1 MAHSPGSVRKLASR
15 LDAPLDAAAKHTDA
29 NQLKIFRERNE
40 LFRRGGVNSADAAL
54 VSTQASAQLSH
65 MPCKPRG
72 IPVGHH
78 LSRSMIDPR
87 SAEADELRSKFTEAQ
102 SFAIMEGREAPASL
116 EPPPL
121 LKMSSTQQRKTR
133 LVIALSARVLAFGA
147 AAQLCNE
154 LIFRAEPTAGD
165 TVSLVEYGFC
175 AFASIGA
182 LRQPRRL
189 PWSCH
194 LQLFAT
200 GLLYSLLMNAG
211 LAASLPMPLVLVM
224 KNANIL
230 ANMLVGCIAAGRRYA
245 PRQLAAAA
253 LLTAGLVLSTMGGG
267 GGGGGGGGDGGQ
279 PATGQTQA
287 ASRASD
293 GINRS
298 SGGVFGGYMASADNA
313 SDVSDVSDFSDAGDG
328 GVGGG
333 SITAFAC
340 GVLALSGALL
350 MRAMGGLAQERAFDA
365 HGIHTN
371 EVMFWRAALGLPV
384 FALRWRRLSLRAWCI
399 DPLVAAAAAVAAAV
413 HGGGDVR
420 SGGLGG
426 GDGGGSV
433 GDAMPYVRGGFT
445 EVVLPRML
453 LLMVGNVVCDFC
465 TKRAMTRLI
474 GEASALTATMVI
486 TLQRFVSLVFSAT
499 ALSPAY
505 PPPSLWAGIGCVAA
519 GSVMYALQPREAGDS
534 SAGRAKKQR

>member
-1 MAHSPGSVRKLASR
+1 MARSPGSVRKMQSK
-15 LDAPLDAAAKHTDA
+15 LDAPLDAAAQHTDA
-29 NQLKIFRERNE
+29 TQLKAFRERNE
-40 LFRRGGVNSADAAL
+40 VFRRGGVNSVEAQTSEQAA
-54 VSTQASAQLSH
+54 SPQLSH

-87 SAEADELRSKFTEAQ
+87 SAEADELRSRFTEAQ
-102 SFAIMEGREAPASL
+102 SVAIMEGREAPASL

-121 LKMSSTQQRKTR
+121 LKMSSTERRKTR
-133 LVIALSARVLAFGA
+133 LVVALSARVLAYGA

-175 AFASIGA
+175 ALASLGA
-182 LRQPRRL
+182 LRRPRRL

-230 ANMLVGCIAAGRRYA
+230 ANMLVGRVAAGRRYA

-253 LLTAGLVLSTMGGG
+253 LLTVGLVLSTLGGGSGGQKQAASDARDGDLDGSGGG
-267 GGGGGGGGDGGQ
+267 GGIAPGGDGGGGGD
-279 PATGQTQA
+279 TG
-287 ASRASD
+287 D
-293 GINRS
+293 
-298 SGGVFGGYMASADNA
+298 SGEAGDN
-313 SDVSDVSDFSDAGDG
+313 SEAGDG
-328 GVGGG
+328 G
-333 SITAFAC
+333 SLTAFAC
-340 GVLALSGALL
+340 GVAALAGALL
-350 MRAMGGLAQERAFDA
+350 MRATGGLAQERAFES

-384 FALRWRRLSLRAWCI
+384 FALRWGSRLSLRAGCLE
-399 DPLVAAAAAVAAAV
+399 PLAAAAAAVAAAV
-413 HGGGDVR
+413 HGTGGAGVD
-420 SGGLGG
+420 GDG
-426 GDGGGSV
+426 GDGGG
-433 GDAMPYVRGGFT
+433 GGGGALPDARGGWGGAAAPLGFT

-453 LLMVGNVVCDFC
+453 LLMVGNVVCDFR
-465 TKRAMTRLI
+465 TRRAMTRLI

-519 GSVMYALQPREAGDS
+519 GSIMYVLQPRAASRSG
-534 SAGRAKKQR
+534 AARAKKAR